1 MSCERGPRA
10 GRWRSQKGEDPPG
23 SGSGKGSWW
32 RQHLRLGLTKG
43 NHDRFTEERRT
54 AWEVGSH
61 VSYAYVSSSA
71 LSPGGFRVEIKAAP
85 ILRSA
90 SWIDLRGRDHIPALV
105 GLGMG
110 TLSRAVYP
118 TLWVFFFLIRG
129 CKIFFLKSKFSVSPY
144 KLLFTWG

>member
-1 MSCERGPRA
+1 MSHKRGLRA
-10 GRWRSQKGEDPPG
+10 GRWRSWKGEDPPG

-32 RQHLRLGLTKG
+32 RQHLSLGLTKG
-43 NHDRFTEERRT
+43 NHHRFTEERRT

-61 VSYAYVSSSA
+61 VGYAYVSSSA
-71 LSPGGFRVEIKAAP
+71 LSPGGFRVEIKAVP

-90 SWIDLRGRDHIPALV
+90 SWTDLRGCDHIPALG

-110 TLSRAVYP
+110 VLSRAVYP
-118 TLWVFFFLIRG
+118 TLWVFFLIRG
-129 CKIFFLKSKFSVSPY
+129 CKIFFLKSKFSVSTY